1 MIFVR
6 NTNLLYPAKDE
17 DLKAK
22 TELEGYFELDVFKA
36 DANGKKIEKSKRR
49 VAEFHNLILNQGL
62 DYLAQGTITQV
73 GSTLSCCQVG
83 TSSAV
88 VAAGQTGLQSFL
100 AGTNVTPSVNSTTQ
114 PSSPFYGTKIITYEF
129 AVGAAAGN
137 LAEVGVGRATTGNVL
152 FCRALIVDGGGV
164 PITITVLSDEILQV
178 TYSLRCYPVEAD
190 TPAVV
195 TISGS
200 NYTFTR
206 RPIRVTSVEWAF
218 SQATSSGINGFGLDD
233 TFSASMVAFS
243 GGLVLATGTNM
254 SGTSANRSS
263 AANSAYVPGTY
274 SRSCTGTWA
283 IAAANFGAGGIQGI
297 LVVSKFGNAA
307 QGGPGVYQYGIS
319 PGIPKI
325 STQQLVMNYSFQWA
339 RKII

>member
-49 VAEFHNLILNQGL
+49 VAEFHNLILDQGL
-62 DYLAQGTITQV
+62 NYLAQGTTTQV
-73 GSTLSCCQVG
+73 GFTLSCCQVG
-83 TSSAV
+83 TSSTP
-88 VAAGQTGLQSFL
+88 VAAGQTALQGFL
-100 AGTNVTPSVNSTTQ
+100 AGTNVSPSSNITNQ
-114 PSSPFYGTKIITYEF
+114 PSSPFYGTRITTYEF

-137 LAEVGVGRATTGNVL
+137 LTEVGVGRATTGSVL

-195 TISGS
+195 TISGT

-206 RPIRVTSVEWAF
+206 RPIRVTSNAWAF
-218 SQATSSGINGFGLDD
+218 SQNGSSVINGFGLDE
-233 TFSASMVAFS
+233 SSSESMVAFS
-243 GGLVLATGTNM
+243 GGLAAATSHNM
-254 SGTSANRSS
+254 FGTSANRSS
-263 AANSAYVPGTY
+263 AVNNAYVSGTY
-274 SRSCTGTWA
+274 TRACTGTWG
-283 IAAANFGAGGIQGI
+283 IATANFGAGGIQGL
-297 LVVSKFGNAA
+297 LVVARFGTSA

-325 STQQLVMNYSFQWA
+325 NTQQLVMNYSFQWA
-339 RKII
+339 RKTI